1 MNYNDQLL
9 YEVRDGIATIT
20 INRPEARNA
29 LNRIVRDGIRSAV
42 MAFSA
47 DEDAKVLII
56 TATGDV
62 AFCAG
67 ADLKEMSAEGL
78 TIPPDDFI
86 PEFDTD
92 KPVIA
97 LVNGVALAGG
107 FFLVQGA
114 DIVISAE
121 HARFGITEA
130 RHGRGA
136 PWAASL
142 PLLSPPKVA
151 AEMLLTA
158 EPISASRALEI
169 GLVNAVVRFDLLA
182 ETGRKMAANI
192 IRNAPLS
199 VKAGKKMI
207 YAVMSQVMGDIQ
219 DKVNQI
225 WEPVYLSSDAQEGPL
240 AFREKRTPEWRGK

>member
-1 MNYNDQLL
+1 MNNADQLL
-9 YEVRDGIATIT
+9 YEVSDGIATIT

-42 MAFSA
+42 TAFSA
-47 DEDAKVLII
+47 DDAAKVLII
-56 TATGDV
+56 TATGSV
-62 AFCAG
+62 AFSAG
-67 ADLKEMSAEGL
+67 ADLKEMSADGL

-92 KPVIA
+92 KTVIA

-107 FFLVQGA
+107 FLLAQRA
-114 DIVISAE
+114 DIVIAAE
-121 HARFGITEA
+121 NAWFGITEA

-142 PLLSPPKVA
+142 PLLIPPKVA
-151 AEMLLTA
+151 MELLLTA

-169 GLVNAVVRFDLLA
+169 GLVNAVVHFDALA
-182 ETGRKMAANI
+182 ESGRKMAARI
-192 IRNAPLS
+192 ISNAPLS
-199 VKAGKKMI
+199 VKSGKKMVT
-207 YAVMSQVMGDIQ
+207 AVMRQVMGDIHGT
-219 DKVNQI
+219 VNQI

-240 AFREKRTPEWRGK
+240 AFREKRTPEWQGK